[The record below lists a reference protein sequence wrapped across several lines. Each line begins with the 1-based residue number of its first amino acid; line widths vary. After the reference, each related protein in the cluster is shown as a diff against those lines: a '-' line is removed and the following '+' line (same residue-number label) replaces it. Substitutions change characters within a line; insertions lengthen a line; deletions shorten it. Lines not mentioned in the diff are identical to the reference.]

1 MSAEELERAAKHRA
15 AASQWCRSQAGASR
29 GERQSR
35 EGWVRRKG
43 AMRIGGDGVS
53 ISRKSIVR
61 ARGVCGMVCVV
72 EAVEACGQ
80 KGRGAETRRKRS

>member
-1 MSAEELERAAKHRA
+1 
-15 AASQWCRSQAGASR
+15 
-29 GERQSR
+29 
-35 EGWVRRKG
+35 
-43 AMRIGGDGVS
+43 MRIGGDGVS

>member
-1 MSAEELERAAKHRA
+1 MPILGY
-15 AASQWCRSQAGASR
+15 RSQAGASR